1 MNAYLKHI
9 ERPPVTIETST
20 TTSTALFITISAI
33 CFNIHQRTMA
43 STGLAPFIFAW
54 YCGLTKSYK
63 LLPSRYPSWF
73 SLSLQLTPYSPST
86 DFESN
91 HPKKISRPTAGHS
104 FF

>member
-9 ERPPVTIETST
+9 ERPPVTIETSA

-54 YCGLTKSYK
+54 YFGLTKNYK
-63 LLPSRYPSWF
+63 LLPNRYPSWF
-73 SLSLQLTPYSPST
+73 SLSLQLAPYSPYYST
-86 DFESN
+86 LS
-91 HPKKISRPTAGHS
+91 PTTLKLVIQLPVTV